1 MSTTLTNTADPA
13 GLNLHILAPD
23 KTAIRGT
30 LDIIPACGQVTNLHV
45 EADGTIGFDFSG
57 WAEQWFEDARP
68 VEKPHSVTGHVGFVF
83 VDFHGAEY
91 HEDDLLRCLPA
102 ARISD
107 CPHCRPDAAISV
119 IGVAV

>member
-1 MSTTLTNTADPA
+1 MSDIGINTANPA
-13 GLNLHILAPD
+13 DLALHILAPD

-45 EADGTIGFDFSG
+45 EADGTIGFDFGG

-68 VEKPHSVTGHVGFVF
+68 VERSHSVTGHVGFVF

-102 ARISD
+102 ARIPD
-107 CPHCRPDAAISV
+107 CPHCRAAAAISV